1 MSAVQR
7 QDKSAFA
14 SLMAR
19 HLDSLYGYAIRLT
32 QEPSNAEDLVQETWL
47 RVWANANKYR
57 QGKVAFSTWLHRV
70 LHNLFVDQYGA
81 NKDRCQNL

>member
-32 QEPSNAEDLVQETWL
+32 QEPSNAEDLS
-47 RVWANANKYR
+47 A
-57 QGKVAFSTWLHRV
+57 G
-70 LHNLFVDQYGA
+70 NLVTRMGE
-81 NKDRCQNL
+81 CQ